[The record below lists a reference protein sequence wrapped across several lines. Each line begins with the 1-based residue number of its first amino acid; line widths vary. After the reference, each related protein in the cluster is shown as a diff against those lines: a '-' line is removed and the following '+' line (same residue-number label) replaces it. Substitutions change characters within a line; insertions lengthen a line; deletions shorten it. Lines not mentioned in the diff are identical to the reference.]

1 MASNRNRVALVG
13 KIGCGKTT
21 LMQRLSDDPIEY
33 LKTQMVTYT
42 DRFIDTPGEFIEMPF
57 FTRQAINVTCDSGL
71 LLVLVS
77 ATDWQNTIPPNFVHT
92 YNIPFMGVVTKIDH
106 PKADIKRARRFLEY
120 AGIRPH
126 LIAEVSAI
134 TGEGIED
141 LQNRIADLIK
151 KTTPTKRNRR

>member
-21 LMQRLSDDPIEY
+21 LMQKLSDEPIAY

-42 DRFIDTPGEFIEMPF
+42 DRFIDTPGEFIELPY
-57 FTRQAINVTCDSGL
+57 FTRQAINVSCDAGL

-77 ATDWQNTIPPNFVHT
+77 AVDWQNTISPNFVHT
-92 YNIPFMGVVTKIDH
+92 YNIPYLGVATKIDL
-106 PKADIKRARRFLEY
+106 PDADVKRARRFLEY

-126 LIAEVSAI
+126 LITEVSAM
-134 TGEGIED
+134 TGEGIEA
-141 LQNRIADLIK
+141 LQNRIAEQMI
-151 KTTPTKRNRR
+151 KTTPSKAKRR

>member
-21 LMQRLSDDPIEY
+21 LMQKLSDDPISY

-57 FTRQAINVTCDSGL
+57 FTRQAINVSCDAGL

-77 ATDWQNTIPPNFVHT
+77 ASDWQNTIPPNFVHT
-92 YNIPFMGVVTKIDH
+92 YNIPFLGVVTKIDH

-126 LIAEVSAI
+126 LIVEVSAI
-134 TGEGIED
+134 TGEGIEH
-141 LQNRIADLIK
+141 LQNQIADLMM
-151 KTTPTKRNRR
+151 KTNPSKRNRR